1 MSVRTIRMRLSA
13 LSALSALCV
22 LMSVSIQAD
31 PARTGFRR
39 LTVGDGLSQSWVRAI
54 HQDRTG
60 FLWFG
65 TGEGLNR
72 YDGAVFTA
80 YYRQSRDPHS
90 LVSSAIQSIFEDS
103 RGNLWIGTEEGL
115 NRYDRALDRFNRS
128 SRWPGGF
135 ISGIAG
141 DRDGRLIVASRDLGI
156 FLFDPETDSVRS
168 WIRGIHE
175 AGLYEDRII
184 HAILMDRAGMLW
196 VGTDQGLDRLDAE
209 GRDVL
214 RFGKGPAGKNGLSDD
229 DIRSLLQDKAG
240 RIWVGTANGGLN
252 LLTGEPGRS
261 GRVRVTRFIHE
272 PGRPSGIGPG
282 SVLALLEDRSG
293 TLWIGLENGGLDR
306 VSLGSMPDPDAVFRH
321 SRSNPADPSGLSG
334 NSIHSLCQDHEGG
347 VWAGTFGSGVNYTHP
362 LMKKFSHVRQI
373 PGSQNSL
380 NSNLVNA
387 LLEEGPILWI
397 GTEGGLT
404 RHDRVRGTF
413 RHFVHDP
420 ADPKSIGSDAVWKL
434 FRDSRGDLWIG
445 TWGGGLNRFER
456 ASGSFTRYRH
466 DPRDAASISG
476 DRIFGMTEARD
487 GALWVGTMGEGLNR
501 MDPRS
506 RTFTRYRHDS
516 RNPAGL
522 ANDYVSTLLTDSKGR
537 IWIATAA
544 TVDVLDPATGV
555 FRHYRRDDDRP
566 RSLSANYA
574 TVFFEDSRKNLWIG
588 TPEGL
593 NVYNPATDDFD
604 RYDTDS
610 GLPNNQVKGILE
622 DSAGNLWISTNRG
635 ITRFTAGTK
644 RPEKPVFVH
653 YDAGDGLQ
661 GNEFIKRSCWRSP
674 DGRMYFGGGNG
685 YNYFNPD
692 SLKENP
698 FIPPVVLT
706 GFSLF
711 NRPVRPG
718 TGDSPL
724 RSAIGVTDGIVLGHR
739 QSVMAFEFAGLSY
752 LMPSKNRFAYRM
764 EGFDPDWIEAGTARS
779 ATYTNLHPGRY
790 TFRVRGSNNDG
801 LWNEQGAS
809 IRIRIRP
816 PFWGTAWFRLA
827 FLAGLGALLFATQR
841 MRTNRIRKQNRELE
855 RGIRER
861 TAELEASNREIQ
873 AFSHSVS
880 HDLRAPLRSLNGF
893 SQVLLDDYGTRLDE
907 TGRDYLNRIRRASE
921 IMGRLIDDL
930 LRLSRLTREGMKMRE
945 VNLSRIAE
953 AVMDECRR
961 AEPGRKID
969 FRCEAGVTVQGDEPL
984 LTILMRNLIDNAL
997 KFSSRKPE
1005 SAVTFGCRPE
1015 NGTPVYFLKDNG
1027 VGFDMAYADSLFGVF
1042 QRQHPEYEGVG
1053 IGLATVRRIVDRHG
1067 GSVWAEGKV
1076 DGGAAFYFTIG
1087 RKRPP
1092 GPRGD

>member
-1 MSVRTIRMRLSA
+1 M
-13 LSALSALCV
+13 
-22 LMSVSIQAD
+22 
-31 PARTGFRR
+31 
-39 LTVGDGLSQSWVRAI
+39 
-54 HQDRTG
+54 
-60 FLWFG
+60 
-65 TGEGLNR
+65 
-72 YDGAVFTA
+72 
-80 YYRQSRDPHS
+80 
-90 LVSSAIQSIFEDS
+90 
-103 RGNLWIGTEEGL
+103 
-115 NRYDRALDRFNRS
+115 
-128 SRWPGGF
+128 
-135 ISGIAG
+135 
-141 DRDGRLIVASRDLGI
+141 
-156 FLFDPETDSVRS
+156 
-168 WIRGIHE
+168 
-175 AGLYEDRII
+175 
-184 HAILMDRAGMLW
+184 
-196 VGTDQGLDRLDAE
+196 
-209 GRDVL
+209 
-214 RFGKGPAGKNGLSDD
+214 
-229 DIRSLLQDKAG
+229 
-240 RIWVGTANGGLN
+240 N
-252 LLTGEPGRS
+252 LLTGEPGRP
-261 GRVRVTRFIHE
+261 RNTKVTRFVHH

-306 VSLGSMPDPDAVFRH
+306 VSLESMPDPDAVFRH
-321 SRSNPADPSGLSG
+321 FRSIPTDPSGLSS
-334 NSIHSLCQDHEGG
+334 NSIHSLHQDHEGG
-347 VWAGTFGSGVNYTHP
+347 VWAGTFGNGINYTHP
-362 LMKKFSHVRQI
+362 LMKKFSHMRQI
-373 PGSQNSL
+373 PGSEYSL

-387 LLEEGPILWI
+387 LLEEGPVLWI

-404 RHDRVRGTF
+404 RHDRIRGTF
-413 RHFVHDP
+413 RHFIHDP
-420 ADPKSIGSDAVWKL
+420 ADENSIGSDAVWKI

-456 ASGSFTRYRH
+456 GSGSFTRYKH
-466 DPRDAASISG
+466 DARDAGSISG
-476 DRIFGMTEARD
+476 DRIFGIAEGRD

-506 RTFTRYRHDS
+506 RTFTHYRQNS

-522 ANDYVSTLLTDSKGR
+522 ANDYVSTLLADSGGR
-537 IWIATAA
+537 IWIATTV

-555 FRHYRRDDDRP
+555 FRHYRHDDARP

-588 TPEGL
+588 THEGL

-604 RYDTDS
+604 CYDTDS

-622 DSAGNLWISTNRG
+622 DSAGNLWIATNRG
-635 ITRFTAGTK
+635 ITRFAGGTK
-644 RPEKPVFVH
+644 RPDKPVFVH

-674 DGRMYFGGGNG
+674 DGRMYFGGNNG

-718 TGDSPL
+718 IGDSPIQ
-724 RSAIGVTDGIVLGHR
+724 SAIGMTDGIVLGHR
-739 QSVMAFEFAGLSY
+739 QSVMAFEFASLSY
-752 LMPSKNRFAYRM
+752 LMPQKNRFAYRM
-764 EGFDPDWIEAGTARS
+764 EGFDPDWIEAGAERS

-809 IRIRIRP
+809 VPIRIRP
-816 PFWGTAWFRLA
+816 PFWGAGWFQLA
-827 FLAGLGALLFATQR
+827 VLAGLGALLFTTLR
-841 MRTNRIRKQNRELE
+841 MRTNRIRNRNRELE
-855 RGIRER
+855 KGIRER

-893 SQVLLDDYGTRLDE
+893 SQALLDDYGTRLDE
-907 TGRDYLNRIRRASE
+907 TGRDYLNRIRKASE
-921 IMGRLIDDL
+921 SMGRLIDDL
-930 LRLSRLTREGMKMRE
+930 LRLSRLTREGMKIRE

-953 AVMDECRR
+953 AVIAETRR
-961 AEPGRKID
+961 TEPGRRID
-969 FRCEAGVTVQGDEPL
+969 FRCEADAAVQGDEPL

-1005 SAVTFGCRPE
+1005 SRITFGCLRE
-1015 NGTPVYFLKDNG
+1015 NGTPVFFLKDNG
-1027 VGFDMAYADSLFGVF
+1027 VGFDMAYAENLFGVF
-1042 QRQHPEYEGVG
+1042 QRQHPDYEGAG
-1053 IGLATVRRIVDRHG
+1053 IGLATVQRIVDRHG

-1076 DGGAAFYFTIG
+1076 DDGAVFYFTIG

-1092 GPRGD
+1092 EPRGA